1 MGIFSLA
8 EMTEKATGFGGR
20 SGLKKK
26 KKKVKFL
33 QQKWLRSIFSGG
45 CSKIQLLMTEQ
56 NAALRSSNASV

>member
-26 KKKVKFL
+26 KKKGEVPA
-33 QQKWLRSIFSGG
+33 
-45 CSKIQLLMTEQ
+45 TEV
-56 NAALRSSNASV
+56 A

>member
-8 EMTEKATGFGGR
+8 EMTEKATVFGGR
-20 SGLKKK
+20 SGLKK